1 MNARQWQSMRVGRR
15 QALRGAGLGIAGLS
29 AAALIGCGD
38 SDEADGGATAAATGT
53 SEGPGAAPSVTT
65 PDASA
70 RKMGGKLKVA
80 LGSDPTGLDPSTS
93 RGGGDHHYLYS
104 IFDNLVN
111 NGPDFSVKPGLATE
125 WEVVD
130 DLTLR
135 FKIQEGRTFHDGSPV
150 TAEDVKYTIDR
161 HKDPETQSYSAGQV
175 ESVESVEVV
184 DDTTAIFHLNTIT
197 SPIFA
202 ILGDRN
208 GMIMPKEA
216 TQAMGSDYN
225 NKPIASGPF
234 KVDSWAVDANVQL
247 SRFAEYAENYPYL
260 DSIDVQVVPNSSV
273 QFANLRT
280 GDADVVTVDPKDR
293 ETARGTDNIQ
303 LHEWISTAYTQVNI
317 NTAVAPI
324 TDIRVRQ
331 ALSHSLNRQAILDAI
346 FFGEGEVANG
356 PITKASWAY
365 NENLMPIPEDLEKAK
380 QLLDAAGYGDGL
392 AFEMVIVADE
402 TRTPLS
408 EMMKAQWARVGVDM
422 TIVARSAEEAGA
434 EYRNQ
439 LYPMFLTFF
448 SGRAD
453 PDMTIYENFHS
464 KGGFN
469 RAKFNEAYTPSAEQV
484 AINEKIEA
492 ARQIYDQ
499 DERKAL
505 YDEIQTLL
513 MEQAFGILFTHRTN
527 AVALSDRVEGF
538 QPYGDGKY
546 RFHEL
551 SLKA

>member
-1 MNARQWQSMRVGRR
+1 MNARQGWRTRQVSRR
-15 QALRGAGLGIAGLS
+15 TALRGAAVGLAGLS
-29 AAALIGCGD
+29 SAALIGCSGED
-38 SDEADGGATAAATGT
+38 DEPSGPTATGT

-65 PDASA
+65 PDADA
-70 RKMGGKLKVA
+70 RTRGGTLKVA

-130 DLTLR
+130 DLTIR
-135 FKIQEGRTFHDGSPV
+135 FKLREGATFHDGSPV
-150 TAEDVKYTIDR
+150 TGDDVKYTIDR
-161 HKDPETQSYSAGQV
+161 HKDPATQSYSAGQV
-175 ESVESVEVV
+175 QSVEDVEVV
-184 DDTTAIFHLNTIT
+184 DDHNVVFHLNAIT

-208 GMIMPKEA
+208 GMIMPRAATEA
-216 TQAMGSDYN
+216 AGSDYN
-225 NKPIASGPF
+225 NRPIASGPF

-247 SRFAEYAENYPYL
+247 SRFAEYAEDYPYL
-260 DSIDVQVVPNSSV
+260 DAIDIQTVPNTSV
-273 QFANLRT
+273 QFANLRS
-280 GDADVVTVDPKDR
+280 GNADVVTVDPKDR
-293 ETARGTDNIQ
+293 ATARTTDGIQ

-317 NTAVAPI
+317 NTAVWPL
-324 TDIRVRQ
+324 TDMRVRQ
-331 ALSHSLNRQAILDAI
+331 ALSCSLNRQAILDGI
-346 FFGEGEVANG
+346 YFSEGELANG
-356 PITKASWAY
+356 PMTRATWAF
-365 NENLMPIPEDLEKAK
+365 NENLKPIEEDIEKAK
-380 QLLDAAGYGDGL
+380 QLLAAAGYEDGL

-402 TRTPLS
+402 DRAPLS
-408 EMMKAQWARVGVDM
+408 EMMKAQWARAGVDM
-422 TIVARSAEEAGA
+422 TIVARSAEEGGA

-464 KGGFN
+464 TGGFN
-469 RAKFNEAYTPSAEQV
+469 RAQFNEAYEPSAEQL
-484 AINEKIEA
+484 AIDAKIEA

-499 DERKAL
+499 AERKVM

-527 AVALSDRVEGF
+527 AVALSNRVEGF

>member
-1 MNARQWQSMRVGRR
+1 MNARQTWESMRLGRR
-15 QALRGAGLGIAGLS
+15 QALRGAGIGLAGLS

-38 SDEADGGATAAATGT
+38 SDEADSTTATATGT

-70 RKMGGKLKVA
+70 RSMGGTLKVA

-130 DLTLR
+130 DLTIR
-135 FKIQEGRTFHDGSPV
+135 FKIQDGRTFHDGSPV

-216 TQAMGSDYN
+216 TQAMGADYN

-234 KVDSWAVDANVQL
+234 KVDSWAVDANVKL

-260 DSIDVQVVPNSSV
+260 DAIDVQVVPNSSV

-324 TDIRVRQ
+324 TDMRVRQ

-365 NENLMPIPEDLEKAK
+365 NENLLPIPEDLDKAK

-408 EMMKAQWARVGVDM
+408 EMMKAQWARIGVDM

-464 KGGFN
+464 QGGFN
-469 RAKFNEAYTPSAEQV
+469 RAKFNEAFTPGPEAV
-484 AINEKIEA
+484 AIDQKIEA

-527 AVALSDRVEGF
+527 AVALSSRVEGF